1 LGEVVVNWREL
12 KESVLGLGGVHLEG
26 MCSLRFAWN

>member
-12 KESVLGLGGVHLEG
+12 KESVLGLGGVHFEG
-26 MCSLRFAWN
+26 MCSV